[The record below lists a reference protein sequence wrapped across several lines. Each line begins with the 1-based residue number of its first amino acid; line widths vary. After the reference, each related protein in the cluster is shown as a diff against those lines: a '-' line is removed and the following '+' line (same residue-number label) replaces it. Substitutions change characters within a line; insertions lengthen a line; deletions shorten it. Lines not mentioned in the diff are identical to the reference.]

1 MSDYRYPERFLGLE
15 DEFTRRETSA
25 AWILS
30 VPMEMTTCYVGGQR
44 NGPAA
49 IIEASNQVEPYDIHF
64 DNDSAREYGIA
75 TLPVLHPNLTSPQAA
90 VESITEAVKALP
102 LEDRVLVTLGGE
114 HTITPGV
121 VAALAPRYDDLMIV
135 QIDAHTDLR
144 DTFDGTPWSHACAM
158 RRCLPYVSKMIQ
170 IGIRCLCR
178 EEVDFLR
185 STDQVQVFTAEAMH
199 RDLQGS
205 YLQSMAQAVA
215 GRNVYLTIDLD
226 GLDPSII
233 PAVGTPEPGGI
244 GWYDCLDILT
254 TVATNA
260 HVVAMD
266 CVELA
271 PTLGSQASNFSAARL
286 VYRTLNYIMLER
298 GKLNTPAIVYGL

>member
-215 GRNVYLTIDLD
+215 
-226 GLDPSII
+226 
-233 PAVGTPEPGGI
+233 
-244 GWYDCLDILT
+244 
-254 TVATNA
+254 VATNA